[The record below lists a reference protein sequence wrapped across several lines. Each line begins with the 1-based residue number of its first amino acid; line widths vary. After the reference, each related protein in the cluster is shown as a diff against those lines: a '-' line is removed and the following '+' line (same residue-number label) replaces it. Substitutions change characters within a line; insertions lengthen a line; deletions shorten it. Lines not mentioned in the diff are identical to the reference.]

1 MCKLED
7 LGFLNSLTKLILNFQ
22 ELQWSESKGA
32 VADDGYTTELVA
44 VKGKANVSGRIE
56 EFSFMV
62 KLTPEIGPRAKMVKE
77 VRPNWSI

>member
-1 MCKLED
+1 M
-7 LGFLNSLTKLILNFQ
+7 NFQ
-22 ELQWSESKGA
+22 ELHWSESIGA

-77 VRPNWSI
+77 VRPSWSILKIIV